1 MSVESEIYR
10 PLGLT
15 DDEFDLIVHQL
26 GREPNLVE
34 LAMFSIMWSEHCS
47 YKSSRLHLRRL
58 PTSGPRVI
66 MGPGENAGVVAA
78 TEEISVALRME
89 SHNHPSAIEPTQGAA
104 TGVGGILRDIF
115 TVGARPIALLDSL
128 WMGNQDDPQSRWI
141 FDGVVGGISSYGN
154 AVGVPT
160 VGGEIHFAAPY
171 GANPLVNVVAVGIA
185 HTDRLVRALA
195 SGAGN
200 HVVLL
205 GATTGRDGI
214 GGVSVLASSG
224 FDATSAEKR
233 PSVQVGDPFEEKKLI
248 EACLE
253 LLDKKLVV
261 GIQDLGGAGLTCA
274 TSETAANAGNGISVW
289 VDRVPVREQGMSPME
304 ILCSESQ
311 ERMLAIVTPTN
322 LEAVLAICE
331 AQEVLATVIGEVT
344 PPDED
349 GSYAG
354 RGVLRAY
361 FKDAMVAEI
370 PASALADEAPLYERA
385 IKEPIEFRERSRREV
400 AVPSDWHE
408 IAYRVLDAL
417 SFDPKAIYSRYDHML
432 FRNTLVSPGADATLL
447 RVQAPGIGSTDL
459 AMALSVDGNQR
470 WSRADPQYGTQAVV
484 AESLANLTCV
494 GATPVALVDCLNF
507 GNPEHPEVMWQF
519 SLAVDGI
526 TEICSALG
534 VPVVG
539 GNVSFY
545 NEAHGSDIDPTP
557 VVSTIGFRPKPHR
570 PVPDPRRAHGT
581 VVLVGTGE
589 VPTLTGSV
597 FASIVGDDAG
607 AFPAIDIERLGHL
620 LQVVASLVEG
630 DELVNAAH
638 NLGSGGLLGGAMR
651 LARLARQ
658 GITMHDL
665 GAQDGSSEAI
675 ALLGEHPS
683 RFLLTTETP
692 EALCSHLDQ
701 EGLEAAVIGVLGGN
715 QLVYKDWLHLD
726 LGPSDEGE
734 LR

>member
-1 MSVESEIYR
+1 LSVESDIYR

-128 WMGNQDDPQSRWI
+128 WMGDQDDPQSRWI

-160 VGGEIHFAAPY
+160 VGGEIHFATPY
-171 GANPLVNVVAVGIA
+171 GANPLVNVVAVGVA
-185 HTDRLVRALA
+185 RTDQLVRALA

-205 GATTGRDGI
+205 GAATGRDGI

-224 FDATSAEKR
+224 FDEASADKR

-248 EACLE
+248 EACLQ
-253 LLDKKLVV
+253 LLDAKLVV

-274 TSETAANAGNGISVW
+274 TSETAANAGNGMNVW
-289 VDRVPVREQGMSPME
+289 VDRVPVREEGMSPME

-311 ERMLAIVTPTN
+311 ERMLAIVTPDN
-322 LEAVLAICE
+322 LAAVLAICE
-331 AQEVLATVIGEVT
+331 EQEVLATVIGEVT
-344 PPDED
+344 LPDEE

-361 FKDAMVAEI
+361 FGDTLVAEI

-385 IKEPIEFRERSRREV
+385 LEEPVGFRERSQHHVEV
-400 AVPSDWHE
+400 PTNWHE
-408 IAYRVLDAL
+408 IAHRVLDTL

-432 FRNTLVSPGADATLL
+432 FRNTLVTPGADATLL
-447 RVQAPGIGSTDL
+447 TIQAPGVGATDL

-470 WSRADPQYGTQAVV
+470 WSKADPRYGTQAVV
-484 AESLANLTCV
+484 AKSLANLACV
-494 GATPVALVDCLNF
+494 GATPIALVDCLNF

-519 SLAVDGI
+519 SLAIDGI

-534 VPVVG
+534 VPVIG

-557 VVSTIGFRPKPHR
+557 VVSTIGFRPKPLH
-570 PVPDPRRAHGT
+570 PLPDPRRAHGT
-581 VVLVGTGE
+581 VVLVDTGE
-589 VPTLTGSV
+589 SPTLTGSV
-597 FASIVGDDAG
+597 FASILGDERG
-607 AFPAIDIERLGHL
+607 AFPAIDIERFGHL
-620 LQVVASLVEG
+620 LQVVASLVEAG
-630 DELVNAAH
+630 ELVNAAH
-638 NLGSGGLLGGAMR
+638 NLGAGGLLGGVMQ

-658 GITMHDL
+658 GVTIHDL
-665 GAQDGSSEAI
+665 NMPDSAAAL
-675 ALLGEHPS
+675 ALLGEHPG

-692 EALCSHLDQ
+692 DALLSHLNQ
-701 EGLEAAVIGVLGGN
+701 EGLTGVVIGVLGGER
-715 QLVYKDWLHLD
+715 LVVQDWLSLD
-726 LGPSDEGE
+726 LGSSQDD
-734 LR
+734 LLS